1 MWRTLDWMGD
11 VEIEL
16 FFDVW
21 AGWMISDVES
31 FRARK
36 EIFGMN
42 WMEFWM
48 FWAS

>member
-1 MWRTLDWMGD
+1 MGEVAID
-11 VEIEL
+11 L
-16 FFDVW
+16 FFDVCE
-21 AGWMISDVES
+21 GWMISDVES
-31 FRARK
+31 FPARK